1 MKKYMICTMLIIL
14 FLSGCTKYSAE
25 EMDVTSSSIEKNDTG
40 TTLAITVILNG
51 KPSSKDYEDCSRSI
65 IQHCI
70 DNSFKSTRFSYDLS
84 GYPTALE
91 GTVYATKNDIKKNK
105 ICYTFRYYPS
115 GKNSSSKCTINNSSK
130 NYTLE
135 IKK

>member
-1 MKKYMICTMLIIL
+1 MKKNMICTMLIIL

-51 KPSSKDYEDCSRSI
+51 KPSSKDYENCSRSI

-91 GTVYATKNDIKKNK
+91 GTVYATKNDIEYSCAMKSH
-105 ICYTFRYYPS
+105 FRKFGNQMS
-115 GKNSSSKCTINNSSK
+115 GSGNHLCKYMS
-130 NYTLE
+130 LLA
-135 IKK
+135 